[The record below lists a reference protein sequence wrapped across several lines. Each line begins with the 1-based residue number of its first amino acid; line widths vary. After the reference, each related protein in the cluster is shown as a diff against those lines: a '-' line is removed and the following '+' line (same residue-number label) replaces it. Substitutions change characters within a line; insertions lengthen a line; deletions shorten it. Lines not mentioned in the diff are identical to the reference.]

1 MLRRPKGDSEMSG
14 HERGQC
20 IRYKNIF
27 TKSAMKPTTVCIALS
42 GFIALGAWPEPA
54 SEGPSEKVAA
64 HSSWVMCSAA
74 SKNFTL
80 AV

>member
-1 MLRRPKGDSEMSG
+1 MYVYKCDSEMSG
-14 HERGQC
+14 HERGHT
-20 IRYKNIF
+20 RTF
-27 TKSAMKPTTVCIALS
+27 STKSAMKPTTVCIALS

-64 HSSWVMCSAA
+64 HSSWVMGSAA